1 MQTTGVHVELLEQKR
16 EEVEVALV
24 AHVEAAAAGE
34 HAEAMALARQVLLA
48 GGKRWRP
55 ILILLANELA
65 GGGDDSARD
74 SFEIMPLALA
84 FEMIHTATLV
94 HDDINDGAKFRRNVP
109 TLHESYD
116 AAQAIIAG
124 DYLFVEGFGL
134 GGRYDERIV
143 RLMADCC
150 ARIASAELMQLRH
163 VGNLATTPEDYY
175 RIISG
180 KTAGPFEAGCE
191 AAALVANAD
200 EQRAAILG
208 TFGLELGLAFQIV
221 DDLLDLEG
229 DERMGK
235 PRGTDVIEGKM
246 TLPLIHSLTM
256 SHGESRRR
264 LSEVIDSFHE
274 GLWGELTD
282 LLNATGSLDYARTLV
297 DNHLARALD
306 ALLQFPQS
314 DARDA
319 LEWLTRQVMDR
330 HE

>member
-1 MQTTGVHVELLEQKR
+1 MQTTGEHVELLEQRR
-16 EEVEVALV
+16 EEVEAALV

-55 ILILLANELA
+55 ILILLAHELA

-74 SFEIMPLALA
+74 SSEIMPLALA

-191 AAALVANAD
+191 AAALVADAD
-200 EQRAAILG
+200 DQRAAILG

-274 GLWGELTD
+274 GLWDELTD

>member
-1 MQTTGVHVELLEQKR
+1 
-16 EEVEVALV
+16 
-24 AHVEAAAAGE
+24 
-34 HAEAMALARQVLLA
+34 MALARQVLLA

-55 ILILLANELA
+55 ILILLAHELA

-74 SFEIMPLALA
+74 SSEIMPLALA

-191 AAALVANAD
+191 AAALVADAD
-200 EQRAAILG
+200 EQRVAILG

-274 GLWGELTD
+274 GLWDELTD

-306 ALLQFPQS
+306 ALLQFAQS

>member
-74 SFEIMPLALA
+74 SSEIMPLALA

-191 AAALVANAD
+191 AAALVADAD
-200 EQRAAILG
+200 EQGAAILG

-274 GLWGELTD
+274 GLWDELTD

>member
-1 MQTTGVHVELLEQKR
+1 MQTTGEHVELLEQRR
-16 EEVEVALV
+16 EEVEAALV

-55 ILILLANELA
+55 ILILLAHELA

-74 SFEIMPLALA
+74 SSEIMPLALA

-94 HDDINDGAKFRRNVP
+94 HDDINDGAKFRRNMP

-116 AAQAIIAG
+116 TAQAIIAG

-191 AAALVANAD
+191 AAALVADAD

-274 GLWGELTD
+274 GLWDELTD

-297 DNHLARALD
+297 DNHLARGLD
-306 ALLQFPQS
+306 ALFQFPQS

>member
-1 MQTTGVHVELLEQKR
+1 MQTTGVHIELLEQRR
-16 EEVEVALV
+16 EEVEAALV

-55 ILILLANELA
+55 VLILLAHELA

-74 SFEIMPLALA
+74 SSEIMPLALA

-134 GGRYDERIV
+134 GGGYDERIV

-191 AAALVANAD
+191 AAALVADAD

-229 DERMGK
+229 DERLGK

-256 SHGESRRR
+256 SHGDPRRR

-297 DNHLARALD
+297 DNHLARGLD
-306 ALLQFPQS
+306 ALFQFPQS